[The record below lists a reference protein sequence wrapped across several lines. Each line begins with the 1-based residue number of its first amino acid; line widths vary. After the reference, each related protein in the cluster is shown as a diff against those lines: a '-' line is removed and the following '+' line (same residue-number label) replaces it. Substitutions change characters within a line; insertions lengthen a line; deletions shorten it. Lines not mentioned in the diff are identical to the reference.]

1 MEYLK
6 HLSKDKLLAAVL
18 KRQEPVKLKKHKNIY
33 GHLCASIVSQ
43 QLSTKVARVIHQR
56 FLDLYDGMEPQPE
69 QVLETSVE
77 TMRAIGLSFSKA
89 SYIHNISRFALEQG
103 LDAKKLHKMENEALI
118 EYLTQIK
125 GVGRWTVE
133 MQLMFTLAREDVFAV
148 DDLGIQQ
155 AMIGIYKL
163 KTVDKKK
170 LKEKMLKISSAW
182 SPYRT
187 YACLHLWH
195 WKDTVKDR

>member
-1 MEYLK
+1 MEYIK
-6 HLSKDKLLAAVL
+6 HLSKDKALAAVI
-18 KRQEPVKLKKHKNIY
+18 KKQEPFVLKKRKNVF

-43 QLSTKVARVIHQR
+43 QLSTKVAKVIHLR
-56 FLDLYDGMEPQPE
+56 FLDLFGGHEPTPV
-69 QVLETSVE
+69 QVLDMPVE
-77 TMRAIGLSFSKA
+77 KLRSIGLSNSKA
-89 SYIHNISRFALEQG
+89 NYIHNISRFALEQG
-103 LDAKKLHKMENEALI
+103 LDAKKLHKLENEALI

-133 MQLMFTLAREDVFAV
+133 MQLMFTLAREDVFAI

-163 KTVDKKK
+163 KTTDKKNM
-170 LKEKMLKISSAW
+170 KEKMLKISSAW

-195 WKDTVKDR
+195 WKDTVKDH